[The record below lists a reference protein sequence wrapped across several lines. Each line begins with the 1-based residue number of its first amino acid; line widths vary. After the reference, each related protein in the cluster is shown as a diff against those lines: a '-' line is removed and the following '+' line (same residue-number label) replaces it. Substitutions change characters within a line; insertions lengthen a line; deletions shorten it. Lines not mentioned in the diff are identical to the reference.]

1 MEKKLTLSDSNKVIA
16 GVCGGIGEYL
26 GVDPTA
32 IRLVSAILTFITGI
46 IGGVLLY
53 GAAMFIIP
61 RK

>member
-1 MEKKLTLSDSNKVIA
+1 MEKKLTLSDTNKVIA
-16 GVCGGIGEYL
+16 GVCGGIGEYM

-32 IRLVSAILTFITGI
+32 IRLVTAILTFMTGF

-53 GAAMFIIP
+53 IAAMFIVP